1 MPTHPS
7 APPPRGRDGRVAAAV
22 AYRDVLRSY
31 FWHDDF
37 AWLFVLHE
45 RGLTEFLLTPLGG
58 HTLVA
63 RNAVFGRPRCAAA
76 ARRPCSSTRPRRDAR
91 RFPGRGAPAHSGV
104 KRTGMCLM
112 PFTKPERS
120 RDTGPS
126 SSMSGRRRSSSSN
139 MIRISS
145 RARWAPRQ
153 KCGPMPNP
161 R

>member
-45 RGLTEFLLTPLGG
+45 RGHTEFLLTPLGG

-63 RNAVFGRPRCAAA
+63 RNAVFGRPHA
-76 ARRPCSSTRPRRDAR
+76 ARRPHGVPARRPARAVTRDDSRDAVR
-91 RFPGRGAPAHSGV
+91 RLTPG
-104 KRTGMCLM
+104 
-112 PFTKPERS
+112 
-120 RDTGPS
+120 
-126 SSMSGRRRSSSSN
+126 
-139 MIRISS
+139 
-145 RARWAPRQ
+145 
-153 KCGPMPNP
+153 
-161 R
+161 